1 MAAKTRKKKNTG
13 KLRIGDNW
21 NAITIIALSQNNP
34 LKAIAEFVENSIDAR
49 AENITI
55 IRGREHRQLY
65 LKVIDDGEGIPLND
79 DGLPNFKYVA
89 THICD
94 SIKKRLKHEGAEG
107 IQGEFGIGLLSF
119 WTVGE
124 QLILSSVSK
133 DGRTFQ
139 MKMKKGESGY
149 SINQKRILFANP
161 GTELL
166 IYPLLPG
173 IRQLNGERI
182 QHYLAS
188 ELRDRIR
195 KSGVK
200 ITIMDRHSRKKFHVK
215 PREFSGRPL
224 HELDFLNTDKGD
236 IYLELYLNS
245 EAPENSVALFR
256 SGTRVFP
263 AIEKLDFFNREPWTS
278 HYLQGMID
286 VPFLQLTP
294 STRDGIIQDHSY
306 SLFCQAIKPL
316 EEKLISIIESEKQ
329 AEEEKASR
337 NILKSVQR
345 ALKEAFLALPR
356 DEYDWFDIFADA
368 KKHGGRKPGN
378 SLFSTDQ
385 QLAEEEGEAAQAMKQ
400 QTGQSSQEE
409 NREFYKYPGSL
420 YSAVISPASC
430 IVHIKDSTTLRCIP
444 RDKNRRTVEDNI
456 EINWQIKE
464 GSGSLSVTEGEMVT
478 FTAPEE
484 PGLTILQATVSQGII
499 NCKAE
504 SIITI
509 TASLIDRGEHNA
521 GELSKGLPGYTF
533 IRATGELWRSRFNA
547 KNNLI
552 VINNGH
558 GDYIFASQKRARKLR
573 YICRLFV
580 KELILKNFP
589 GFSRE
594 ELLERM
600 IELSLY
606 TEENLR

>member
-1 MAAKTRKKKNTG
+1 MAAKTSKTKNTG
-13 KLRIGDNW
+13 KLRISDNW

-55 IRGREHRQLY
+55 IRGKERGELY

-124 QLILSSVSK
+124 QLILSSASK

-139 MKMKKGESGY
+139 MKMNKGESGY
-149 SINQKRILFANP
+149 SINQKRILFAYP

-200 ITIMDRHSRKKFHVK
+200 ITIMDRHSRKKFNVK

-224 HELDFLNTDKGD
+224 HELDFLNTAKGE

-245 EAPENSVALFR
+245 EAPENSVGLFR
-256 SGTRVFP
+256 SGTRVLP
-263 AIEKLDFFNREPWTS
+263 YIEKLDYFNREPWTS

-294 STRDGIIQDHSY
+294 GTRDGIIHDHSY

-316 EEKLISIIESEKQ
+316 EEKLISIIENEKQ

-356 DEYDWFDIFADA
+356 EEYDWFDILSEA
-368 KKHGGRKPGN
+368 KKRGVRKPGN

-385 QLAEEEGEAAQAMKQ
+385 HSAEEGAATEAMKQ
-400 QTGQSSQEE
+400 QTEQASQEE
-409 NREFYKYPGSL
+409 SREFYKYPGSL
-420 YSAVISPASC
+420 YKAVISPASC

-444 RDKNRRTVEDNI
+444 RDKNRRTVEDNV
-456 EINWQIKE
+456 EIHWLIKE
-464 GSGSLSVTEGEMVT
+464 GAGSLSVTEGEMVT
-478 FTAPEE
+478 FTAPGE
-484 PGLTILQATVSQGII
+484 PGLTILQANVSQGII
-499 NCKAE
+499 NCTAE

-509 TASLIDRGEHNA
+509 TASLIDRSEQNSR
-521 GELSKGLPGYTF
+521 ELNKGLPGYTF

>member
-1 MAAKTRKKKNTG
+1 MAVKTRKNKNTG

-34 LKAIAEFVENSIDAR
+34 LKAIAEFVENSIDAK

-55 IRGREHRQLY
+55 IRGRERRELY
-65 LKVIDDGEGIPLND
+65 LKVIDNGEGIPLND

-94 SIKKRLKHEGAEG
+94 SIKKRLKYEGAEG

-124 QLILSSVSK
+124 QLILSSASK

-200 ITIMDRHSRKKFHVK
+200 ITIMDRYSRKKLDVK

-224 HELDFLNTDKGD
+224 HELDFLNTDKGE

-245 EAPENSVALFR
+245 EASENSVGLFR
-256 SGTRVFP
+256 SGTRVLP
-263 AIEKLDFFNREPWTS
+263 YVEKLDYFNREPWTS

-294 STRDGIIQDHSY
+294 GTRDGIIQDHSY

-356 DEYDWFDIFADA
+356 DEYDWFDILSEA
-368 KKHGGRKPGN
+368 KKRGGRKPGN

-385 QLAEEEGEAAQAMKQ
+385 QPAEDEGAATGAMKQ
-400 QTGQSSQEE
+400 QTEEASQEE
-409 NREFYKYPGSL
+409 SREFYKYPGSL
-420 YSAVISPASC
+420 YKAVISPASSV
-430 IVHIKDSTTLRCIP
+430 VHIKDSTTLRCIP
-444 RDKNRRTVEDNI
+444 RDKNRRTVEENV
-456 EINWQIKE
+456 EIHWIIKE
-464 GSGSLSVTEGEMVT
+464 GAGSLSVTEGEMIT

-484 PGLTILQATVSQGII
+484 PGLTILQANVSQGII
-499 NCKAE
+499 NCTAE

-509 TASLIDRGEHNA
+509 TASLIDRSEKNA
-521 GELSKGLPGYTF
+521 RELNKGLPGYTF

-606 TEENLR
+606 TEENLH